1 MSTPVEAPAKV
12 EVRDP
17 SPLESKKF
25 LAFLLSEITSK
36 VLLGAGLWVLMG
48 HPGAE
53 GTGLW
58 WWMCVLT
65 VCTVFL
71 EVGAILGI
79 AYVDRFVRVAK
90 IAAQAAK
97 PGKVLE
103 DATEPGEG

>member
-1 MSTPVEAPAKV
+1 MSTPVEAPTKV

-25 LAFLLSEITSK
+25 LAFLIAEITSK
-36 VLLGAGLWVLMG
+36 VLLGAGLWILKD
-48 HPGAE
+48 HLGAE

-71 EVGAILGI
+71 EIGAILGI

-97 PGKVLE
+97 PGKAVGTALE
-103 DATEPGEG
+103 DGEG